1 MGEAPVRNSALV
13 LLAIAVSAFL
23 ATFNETFLNVAL
35 TPIMQ
40 DFGISSSDV
49 QWVSTVYMLVAS
61 VTVPVASFLYRSV
74 PTRRLTLVA
83 LGLLFA
89 GTVVGA
95 LSTSLPLL
103 LVGRAVQALGTGLI
117 VPIGMN
123 LTLLVAPQGKL
134 GTYMGVVSAV
144 TLLGPAFGPIGGGV
158 ILGVADWHVL
168 FWFFAVLV
176 AACFVVNAV
185 IIRDFASLSHPRL
198 DLASVALVCVGMVG
212 ILYGISTAF
221 SGSAAVAGVAG
232 VVGVVCMVV
241 FVLRQRSIDDPL
253 LDLRPFRDPGFDTGL
268 VVVFVAFM
276 AVFAANITLPLFMQG
291 SLGFSAL
298 DAALTLLAPC
308 MLCCI
313 FAPVAGRMF
322 DRFGLAVTLP
332 VALAVMALFMLLL
345 SRSGVGVSS
354 LTLVLLYAPIL
365 IGCSFSVGPA
375 QSFALGRL
383 TPELHPHGVTMCYT
397 MIQVAG
403 CVGSSLYVGI
413 LSAGEAAGM
422 GAGLDAQHATAT
434 GFSWACT
441 AAACFMAVGF
451 LFAIATAVIS
461 RRAPKAS
468 AAASSD
474 AALADGARSALD
486 EVMTRDVFSISS
498 GATAYEALQTMAAR
512 KTSGLPVVS
521 KGGRVVGFVSDGDI
535 MRTLSD
541 EGGDAFGVSALYAHW
556 SRSGTLDAA
565 LAGLKE
571 VGVMDIATKKV
582 VSVDCGMGLEGVCQ
596 VLSDTR
602 IKKVPVL
609 ENSRMVGIVSRSDLI
624 RYLVSGKAE

>member
-1 MGEAPVRNSALV
+1 MRNSALV
-13 LLAIAVSAFL
+13 LFAIAISAFL

-40 DFGISSSDV
+40 DFGISSADV
-49 QWVSTVYMLVAS
+49 QWVSTVYMLVAAI
-61 VTVPVASFLYRSV
+61 TVPVASFLYRSI
-74 PTRRLTLVA
+74 PTRRLTLIA
-83 LGLLFA
+83 LGLLLA
-89 GTVVGA
+89 GTIVGA
-95 LSTSLPLL
+95 LADNLAVL

-144 TLLGPAFGPIGGGV
+144 TLLGPAFGPIGGGI
-158 ILGVADWHVL
+158 ILGVADWHAL
-168 FWFFAVLV
+168 LWFFAVLV
-176 AACFVVNAV
+176 ALCFVANAV
-185 IIRDFASLSHPRL
+185 IIRDFASLTHPRL
-198 DLASVALVCVGMVG
+198 DLVSVVLVCVGMVG
-212 ILYGISTAF
+212 VLYGISTAF
-221 SGSAAVAGVAG
+221 SGSSAVAGVSGLA
-232 VVGVVCMVV
+232 GVVCMVA
-241 FVLRQRSIDDPL
+241 FIARRRSIDDPL

-313 FAPVAGRMF
+313 FAPVAGKMF

-332 VALAVMALFMLLL
+332 VALAVMAGFMFLL
-345 SRSGVGVSS
+345 SRSGVGASSVSM
-354 LTLVLLYAPIL
+354 VLLYAPIL

-413 LSAGEAAGM
+413 LSAGEASALA
-422 GAGLDAQHATAT
+422 AGLDAQGATAV
-434 GFSWACT
+434 GFSSACT
-441 AAACFMAVGF
+441 AAACFMVVGLVF
-451 LFAIATAVIS
+451 
-461 RRAPKAS
+461 
-468 AAASSD
+468 
-474 AALADGARSALD
+474 ALATSAISKKGTAPSARAGAVAAGAPSGVRAEAPSPLD
-486 EVMTRDVFSISS
+486 AVMTRDVFSISS
-498 GATAYEALQTMAAR
+498 EATVYDALREMAAR

-521 KGGRVVGFVSDGDI
+521 AGGKVAGFVSDGDV
-535 MRTLSD
+535 MRALSD
-541 EGGDAFGVSALYAHW
+541 EGGDVLGVSVLYAHW
-556 SRSGTLDAA
+556 SRSGSLDEA
-565 LAGLKE
+565 LSGLKGI
-571 VGVMDIATKKV
+571 GVMDIATRKV
-582 VSVDCGMGLEGVCQ
+582 VAVDRGMGLEGVCQ
-596 VLSDTR
+596 VLSSTR

-609 ENSRMVGIVSRSDLI
+609 ERGRMVGIVSRSDLI
-624 RYLVSGKAE
+624 RYLVSNAK